1 MDAKT
6 FLCISCEYKGV
17 DFLRTLK
24 AEGHRVFLVTGDDE
38 REKPWPQDVLD
49 DIFYVKANPHC
60 IWNLEDFKSGLAHFM
75 RHHKVDRI
83 VALDDFDVERT
94 ATLREE
100 FRFPGMGETTARYF
114 RDKLA
119 MRLKA
124 EEAGIPVPA
133 FSALFHDEDVK
144 AYAARTSPPWV
155 VKPRFEA
162 SAIGI
167 SKVHSADELLAHL
180 DTLGDRRHRYLVEQF
195 KPGDVYH
202 VDSISS
208 MGKVI
213 FTRVSKY
220 LSPPLTVSQGGGIFR
235 SQTVPYGEGEDTSLR
250 QLNATV
256 MKAFGMQ
263 HSASHS
269 EFIRDHESGTFYF
282 LETSSRVGGAHL
294 AEMVEAA
301 SGLNLW
307 SEWARLESAMSRG
320 VAYELPQTR
329 REHAGIIVSLSRH
342 EHADYGHFDDP
353 EVCWTLNKDHHVG
366 VIVRSESHARISELL
381 DKYAGIVASEFHAT
395 APPRDVTHN

>member
-6 FLCISCEYKGV
+6 FLCISCEFKGV

-38 REKPWPQDVLD
+38 RDKPWPREILD
-49 DIFYVKANPHC
+49 DIFYVQANPHC
-60 IWNLEDFKSGLAHFM
+60 IWNLEDFKAGLASFM

-119 MRLKA
+119 MRFKA
-124 EEAGIPVPA
+124 EEAGITVPP

-144 AYAARTSPPWV
+144 SYAAMTEPPWV

-167 SKVHSADELLAHL
+167 SKVFSEEELMAHL
-180 DTLGDRRHRYLVEQF
+180 NRLGERRHRYLVEQF

-208 MGKVI
+208 AGKVI

-235 SQTVPYGEGEDTSLR
+235 SQTVPYGQEEDTVLR
-250 QLNATV
+250 QLNASV

-263 HSASHS
+263 YSASHS
-269 EFIRDHESGTFYF
+269 EFIRDRETGQFHF

-307 SEWARLESAMSRG
+307 SEWARLESAMARG
-320 VAYELPQTR
+320 RIYQLPETR
-329 REHAGIIVSLSRH
+329 REHAGIIVSLSRYPQ
-342 EHADYGHFDDP
+342 ADYSHFSDP
-353 EVCWTLNKDHHVG
+353 EVCWTLDKDHHVG
-366 VIVRSESHARISELL
+366 VIIRSESHNRISELL
-381 DKYAGIVASEFHAT
+381 DKYADIVASEFHAT
-395 APPRDVTHN
+395 APPRDVSHE